1 MKRIL
6 LALSALFFISFSILA
21 QGGYEI
27 KIKINDFD
35 QKQLYLGYHY
45 GDKQYINDTVDI
57 DDKGYFTFTDEE
69 PLKGGVYLVI
79 MPPDNQYF
87 QLLIDE
93 GQQYF
98 SIETSVKD
106 PVANI
111 KINGSTDNQLFYDY
125 LNFLSGKIVEQK
137 ELSKDKDSP
146 DESKKAA
153 ANEKLEALDAL
164 VKKYQ
169 TDLVKDHPKTIST
182 MMVKPN
188 LASPM
193 PTFEG
198 TEEEKS
204 MKRYVYYKK
213 HYFDNLDL
221 GDSRLLRTPFSRL
234 ASCSRTFT
242 KAGITTLQTFWKRL
256 ESP

>member
-87 QLLIDE
+87 QLLV
-93 GQQYF
+93 Y
-98 SIETSVKD
+98 
-106 PVANI
+106 
-111 KINGSTDNQLFYDY
+111 
-125 LNFLSGKIVEQK
+125 
-137 ELSKDKDSP
+137 
-146 DESKKAA
+146 
-153 ANEKLEALDAL
+153 
-164 VKKYQ
+164 
-169 TDLVKDHPKTIST
+169 
-182 MMVKPN
+182 
-188 LASPM
+188 LASLFLTRYYPV
-193 PTFEG
+193 
-198 TEEEKS
+198 
-204 MKRYVYYKK
+204 MKWRKNIVPDRMSYNAL
-213 HYFDNLDL
+213 F
-221 GDSRLLRTPFSRL
+221 
-234 ASCSRTFT
+234 
-242 KAGITTLQTFWKRL
+242 
-256 ESP
+256 